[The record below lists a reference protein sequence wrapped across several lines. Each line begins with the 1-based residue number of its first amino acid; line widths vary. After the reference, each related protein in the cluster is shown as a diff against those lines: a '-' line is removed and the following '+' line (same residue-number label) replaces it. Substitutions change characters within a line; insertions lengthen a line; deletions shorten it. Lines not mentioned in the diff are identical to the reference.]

1 MMQLDWLV
9 FTSNYPLKIIII
21 CIAILDVYLASD
33 FNLVDGDALSDFE
46 RRLISLWTQSND
58 HKTASQIKRALAQE
72 GDFTALQTIKNTINR
87 WQEIGSILDFP
98 QNGQAKMIPLSHY
111 RFIDDAMAEND
122 EHTAGDLKKLLVDKF
137 GKDKVTYSARGQF
150 QEYGM
155 I

>member
-1 MMQLDWLV
+1 MH
-9 FTSNYPLKIIII
+9 SY
-21 CIAILDVYLASD
+21 LDVYLASD

-46 RRLISLWTQSND
+46 RRRLISLWTQSND